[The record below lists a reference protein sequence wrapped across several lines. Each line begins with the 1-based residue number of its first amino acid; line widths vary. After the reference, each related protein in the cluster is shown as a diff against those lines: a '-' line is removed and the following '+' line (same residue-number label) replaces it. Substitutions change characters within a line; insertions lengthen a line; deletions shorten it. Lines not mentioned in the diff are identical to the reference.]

1 MRSGT
6 LRERVTI
13 QQATTVQDSYGEP
26 IETWVNLASN
36 PTVWANVSSRAS
48 GERFISGGEQ
58 VMATVSHTVRLRYR
72 SDVTVKMRLIWR
84 TNRTLYVEN
93 VIDPDGRKSDL
104 ILMCREEQTI
114 GN

>member
-13 QQATTVQDSYGEP
+13 QSATEVQDGHGEP
-26 IETWVNLASN
+26 IKAWANLASV
-36 PTVWANVSSRAS
+36 PTVWANVGSRAS
-48 GERFISGGEQ
+48 GERFISGGERLQ
-58 VMATVSHTVRLRYR
+58 SEISHTVRMRYR

-84 TNRTLYVEN
+84 TNRYLYIEN
-93 VIDPDGRKSDL
+93 IVDPDGRKSDL
-104 ILMCREEQTI
+104 ILMCREEQTV

>member
-13 QQATTVQDSYGEP
+13 QSFTAVQDAHGEP
-26 IETWVNLASN
+26 IKTWSNLATN
-36 PTVWANVSSRAS
+36 PTVWANVGSRAS

-58 VMATVSHTVRLRYR
+58 VQASVSHTVRIRYR
-72 SDVTVKMRLIWR
+72 EDVTVLMRLIWR
-84 TNRTLYVEN
+84 TNRTLQIEN

-104 ILMCREEQTI
+104 VLMCSEVQA
-114 GN
+114 